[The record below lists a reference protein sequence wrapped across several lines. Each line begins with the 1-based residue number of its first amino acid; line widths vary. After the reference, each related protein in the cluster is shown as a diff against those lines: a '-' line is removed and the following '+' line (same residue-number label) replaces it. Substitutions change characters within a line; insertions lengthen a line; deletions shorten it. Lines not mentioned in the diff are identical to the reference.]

1 MRIKRINKG
10 GECLGMVMK
19 SDNERVQE
27 EQEKESAREE
37 TGRVVSLGPALK
49 HLHKGQ
55 GKVPSGGKGWHRAS
69 QTGRGGR
76 PKRKIVEQENDRE
89 AVKRRR
95 GDLVNSTSLVL

>member
-1 MRIKRINKG
+1 MTKKSKSASVRIKRISNG

-37 TGRVVSLGPALK
+37 ETGRDVSFGPALK

-55 GKVPSGGKGWHRAS
+55 GRVPSGGKGWHRAS

-76 PKRKIVEQENDRE
+76 QKREK
-89 AVKRRR
+89 
-95 GDLVNSTSLVL
+95 

>member
-1 MRIKRINKG
+1 MTKKSKSASVRIKRISNG

-37 TGRVVSLGPALK
+37 ETGRDVSFGPALK

-55 GKVPSGGKGWHRAS
+55 GRVPSGGKGWHHAS

-76 PKRKIVEQENDRE
+76 QKREK
-89 AVKRRR
+89 
-95 GDLVNSTSLVL
+95 